1 MATIPFNK
9 NLKNCTIDYSK
20 VNCDYDVPLNIIV
33 TANDGCVLTDVS
45 IVYYYEDVFDST
57 SETKK
62 YTIGDKPKNFN
73 VVYNFDDIYDKSA
86 YTQIDL
92 IANAEE
98 NLPTFNGVKFKQ
110 ILHNST
116 SDFPGSSSGNVL
128 DFNLSANDGY
138 LLSNVKLTIEYEE
151 NPFDVES
158 DVITFK
164 PNNTKTYHFVYDV
177 TTRPKKDE
185 TPNFYT
191 LEVETIVDE
200 SPETPNHPNTTP
212 TTHIYEVDED
222 DLNIIQNKRFN
233 TMNGDSIDLA
243 TFILGMFKTPFVV
256 DSKYKTPRTTVTLGK
271 TVIDGLT
278 VDELSIQ
285 DYQIVLGT
293 FTIPRATNTDID
305 FQNVRIFLQF
315 PFYDEFEIDN
325 SIIGKEITVA
335 LNVHLINGDST
346 LTLKHLDNLILS
358 RDFNM
363 FQDIPFIHFENNS
376 IIDTINTLK
385 NVANTKTFVRIVRN
399 VEVDNQIYSI
409 DKAIDLSGFTGYV
422 SGEFQQINGIN
433 SSSELDLINTIFRN
447 GVIINEH

>member
-9 NLKNCTIDYSK
+9 KLTNCTIDYSK
-20 VNCDYDVPLNIIV
+20 ANCDYDVPLNIIV
-33 TANDGCVLTDVS
+33 TANECCVLTDVS
-45 IVYYYEDVFDST
+45 IEYYYEDVFDST

-73 VVYNFDDIYDKSA
+73 VVYNFDDLPDQSA

-92 IANAEE
+92 IAKAEE
-98 NLPTFNGVKFKQ
+98 NLPSFNGVKFKQ

-116 SDFPGSSSGNVL
+116 SDFPSNSSGNNL
-128 DFNLSANDGY
+128 DFNLTASDGY
-138 LLSNVKLTIEYEE
+138 LLKNIKLTIDYEE

-158 DVITFK
+158 DVITFN
-164 PNNTKTYHFVYDV
+164 PNNAKTYHFVYDV
-177 TTRPKKDE
+177 TTRPKNDE

-191 LEVETIVDE
+191 LEVETVADE
-200 SPETPNHPNTTP
+200 NSETPNQPNTTP

-233 TMNGDSIDLA
+233 TMEGDSIDLA
-243 TFILGMFKTPFVV
+243 TFILGMFKIPFIVE
-256 DSKYKTPRTTVTLGK
+256 SKYKTPRTTVTLGK

-278 VDELSIQ
+278 VDEINIQ

-293 FTIPRATNTDID
+293 FTIPRITNTNID

-335 LNVHLINGDST
+335 LNVHLINGDCT
-346 LTLKHLDNLILS
+346 LTLKNADKLIDS
-358 RDFNM
+358 KDFNV

-385 NVANTKTFVRIVRN
+385 NINNTKTVVRIVRN
-399 VEVDNQIYSI
+399 VEIENQIYSI
-409 DKAIDLSGFTGYV
+409 DKAVELNNFKGYI
-422 SGEFQQINGIN
+422 SGEFQNIENITLA
-433 SSSELDLINTIFRN
+433 SELDLINNVFRN
-447 GVIINEH
+447 GVIVNEH

>member
-9 NLKNCTIDYSK
+9 SLTNCTIDYAK
-20 VNCDYDVPLNIIV
+20 TTCDYDVPLNIIV
-33 TANDGCVLTDVS
+33 TANDNCVLTEVS
-45 IVYYYEDVFDST
+45 LIYYYEDVFDST

-62 YTIGDKPKNFN
+62 YSIGDKPKKFN
-73 VVYNFDDIYDKSA
+73 VVYNFDDLPDQSA

-92 IANAEE
+92 IAKAEE
-98 NLPTFNGVKFKQ
+98 NLPSFNGVKFKQ

-116 SDFPGSSSGNVL
+116 SDFPSNSNGNNL
-128 DFNLSANDGY
+128 DFNLTASDGY
-138 LLSNVKLTIEYEE
+138 LLKNIKLTIDYEE

-158 DVITFK
+158 DVITFN
-164 PNNTKTYHFVYDV
+164 PNNAKTYHFVYDV
-177 TTRPKKDE
+177 TTRPKPSE
-185 TPNFYT
+185 TPILYT

-200 SPETPNHPNTTP
+200 SEETPNQPNTTP

-233 TMNGDSIDLA
+233 TMEGDSIDLA

-278 VDELSIQ
+278 VDEINIQ

-293 FTIPRATNTDID
+293 FTIPRITNTNID

-335 LNVHLINGDST
+335 LNVHLINGDCT
-346 LTLKHLDNLILS
+346 LTLKNADKLIDS
-358 RDFNM
+358 KDFNV
-363 FQDIPFIHFENNS
+363 FQDIPFIHFEHNS

-385 NVANTKTFVRIVRN
+385 NINNTKTVVRIVRN
-399 VEVDNQIYSI
+399 VEIENQIYSI
-409 DKAIDLSGFTGYV
+409 DKAVELNNFKGYI
-422 SGEFQQINGIN
+422 SGEFQNIENITLA
-433 SSSELDLINTIFRN
+433 SELDLINNVFRN
-447 GVIINEH
+447 GVIVNEH